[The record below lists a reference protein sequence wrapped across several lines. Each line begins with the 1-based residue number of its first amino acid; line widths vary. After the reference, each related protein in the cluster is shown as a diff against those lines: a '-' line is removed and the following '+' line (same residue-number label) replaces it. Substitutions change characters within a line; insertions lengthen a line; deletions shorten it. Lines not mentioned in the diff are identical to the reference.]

1 MSCSGAV
8 RVRTALV
15 LLRPSLLGPGVA
27 WGHCSYS
34 TKAGAVDRRDA
45 RKAELIEKLRRWLY
59 PDGEEA
65 PAVRAALDAGQMTI
79 DQLKQ
84 ELRNRGLSAGG
95 AAPRQPPWLHQ
106 VERGLLLWP
115 STSA

>member
-1 MSCSGAV
+1 M
-8 RVRTALV
+8 
-15 LLRPSLLGPGVA
+15 
-27 WGHCSYS
+27 
-34 TKAGAVDRRDA
+34 AGAVDRRDA

-65 PAVRAALDAGQMTI
+65 PAVRAALDAGQMTM

-84 ELRNRGLSAGG
+84 ELRGRGLSAGG

-106 VERGLLLWP
+106 GERGSLAWASKRSLAASAPGYVHERWTV
-115 STSA
+115 STFAGNGV